1 MQRFL
6 QFLLVILA
14 IFGVIVKALT
24 QCETTNFARSHSSV
38 DTSSAS
44 SVSADLIYSDSITV
58 TALSQLYSLKNFW
71 SYLLY
76 RWSIGLYF
84 VPLIVIV
91 LCKCKLINCDI
102 RLMYGSMPDESL

>member
-1 MQRFL
+1 MQRL
-6 QFLLVILA
+6 LLLLVALA
-14 IFGVIVKALT
+14 IFNYVAHST
-24 QCETTNFARSHSSV
+24 AQCDTTGFSKSQSTADGSS
-38 DTSSAS
+38 T
-44 SVSADLIYSDSITV
+44 SVSADLINSDSITV
-58 TALSQLYSLKNFW
+58 AALSQLYSLKNFW

-91 LCKCKLINCDI
+91 LCKCKLINCDV